1 MPHSATELNKSRAQT
16 LWAVIALAAA
26 TVVCFGP
33 VLTYDFI
40 SQYDDQFYLVDN
52 PVLDKPSAKG
62 LLSLFTSWRVTD
74 YLPVLY
80 ASFFLDALIW
90 GQNPVG
96 YHLTN
101 LLLHGANGIILF
113 LFLSRLLNK
122 RAMAF
127 FVALLFVIHP
137 VQVESVAWVPERKN
151 LLVLLFMLT
160 AACLIWFKD
169 RQWLGVW
176 FYVFALLSKS
186 LAVVLPG
193 LAFLAP
199 TEIRNRIRPRPLIVM
214 AMLAVAI
221 SLLTFLTQSRVGAVK
236 SYHGGSFAATIVLMG
251 QTYWDYALSLLTG
264 RGLTPLH
271 SIPSI
276 NLPVG
281 ISLYVV
287 LAGAVLF
294 LWLRKDWFML
304 RATALFF
311 LFLLPVSNLVPIAVL
326 QADRYL
332 YIPMIMFFLIVLA
345 FFDRMWS
352 KAVPTRPRMGIW
364 LAGPLLCLSYV
375 PSTVQYL
382 PVFRDAHAM
391 WSHVAQ
397 DPRLQGV
404 AYYNLGVVTE
414 KKGDTPSA
422 MAWYDK
428 AREATGHCR
437 AANNLGAL
445 LFERQLHPE
454 AHGLFVQAVTNCPDD
469 PGLLYNLA
477 ISYLFRGDLKEART
491 NLQAAIRYSQDGS
504 ELSILAVKALQ
515 ELDSRDKV
523 PQQEPFELYRNN

>member
-1 MPHSATELNKSRAQT
+1 MPHSATEPNKSRAQT

-62 LLSLFTSWRVTD
+62 LLSLFISWRVTD

-90 GQNPVG
+90 GQNPIG
-96 YHLTN
+96 FHLTN

-122 RAMAF
+122 RTMAF

-160 AACLIWFKD
+160 TAWLIWFRD

-176 FYVFALLSKS
+176 SYVLALLSKS

-193 LAFLAP
+193 LALLAP
-199 TEIRNRIRPRPLIVM
+199 TRVLNRIGPRPLIVM
-214 AMLAVAI
+214 TILAVSV
-221 SLLTFLTQSRVGAVK
+221 SLLTFLTQSNVGAVK
-236 SYHGGSFAATIVLMG
+236 PYHGGSFAATIVLMG
-251 QTYWDYALSLLTG
+251 QTYWDYALSLITG
-264 RGLTPLH
+264 RGLSPLH
-271 SIPSI
+271 SIPAI
-276 NLPVG
+276 DLPVG

-294 LWLRKDWFML
+294 LALKRDWFML
-304 RATALFF
+304 RTTALFF
-311 LFLLPVSNLVPIAVL
+311 LFLLPVSNLVPIAVMR
-326 QADRYL
+326 ADRYL
-332 YIPMIMFFLIVLA
+332 YVPMIMFFLIVLA

-352 KAVPTRPRMGIW
+352 KAVPTRPRLGIW
-364 LAGPLLCLSYV
+364 LVGPLLCLSYV
-375 PSTVQYL
+375 PSTAQYL
-382 PVFRDAHAM
+382 PVYRDAHAM
-391 WSHVAQ
+391 WSHVAK
-397 DPRLQGV
+397 DPKLKGM

-414 KKGDTPSA
+414 KDGDIPSA
-422 MAWYDK
+422 MVWYDK
-428 AREATGHCR
+428 ARVATGHCR

-445 LFERQLHPE
+445 LFERHSYPE
-454 AHGLFVQAVTNCPDD
+454 AHGLFLQAVSNCPDD

-477 ISYLFRGDLKEART
+477 ISHCFQGDLEKART
-491 NLQAAIRYSQDGS
+491 NLQAVIRYSQDGS
-504 ELSILAVKALQ
+504 ELGIRAVETLQ
-515 ELDSRDKV
+515 ELDGRDKV
-523 PQQEPFELYRNN
+523 PQQGPFELYRNN